1 MMLDI
6 LNGQYDIRIY
16 NSGAEIRMDQRE
28 EIFDRFYQT
37 DSGKKDNFGIGLH
50 LSREIFRMHQ
60 GTVRVLESNETG
72 TTFQILLP
80 VFVAKDVG
88 SNLTEL

>member
-1 MMLDI
+1 MI
-6 LNGQYDIRIY
+6 SVSIT
-16 NSGAEIRMDQRE
+16 AEQEITIDKRE

-37 DSGKKDNFGIGLH
+37 DGDKKDSFGIGLH

-60 GTVRVLESNETG
+60 GTVRVLESDETG

-80 VFVAKDVG
+80 IFTAKDAGQQFYRIVR
-88 SNLTEL
+88 